1 MSSLR
6 KGIKAESDQ
15 KNITHLG
22 DNLFFCNFLKSF
34 M

>member
-6 KGIKAESDQ
+6 KDIKAESDQ
-15 KNITHLG
+15 KNIPHLG
-22 DNLFFCNFLKSF
+22 DNLFFCNFLTNF